1 MRLSVLLELMGWIIT
16 AVLLVVVLLP
26 IIKAYKDFPFWG
38 MNILF
43 IVVFVTFTRYI
54 FLLKHT
60 FFARKWFIKFVI
72 AMACIPFTFFLV
84 SNLYDVQAFLDEEG
98 LYALAKPE
106 MLKSPLPE
114 LELKSLVDYVRR
126 ELFFFGT
133 GSIVATVILPFRM
146 VISVWRVRNRGTV

>member
-126 ELFFFGT
+126 ELFFFAM
-133 GSIVATVILPFRM
+133 GSIVATIILPFRM